1 MAKRLLR
8 SNSQPHVKQICLTSI
23 TVYKLVTNNK
33 SELWIT
39 ARLTLSALT
48 ALLKWKVRECLKYP
62 GASNVA
68 GSEAPVTQ
76 IESIQRKL
84 EVWVGLSLNFKQ
96 SQQNLLHNCYK
107 LLKNL
112 KKILQLLQYTVQ
124 KVEFDRPGER
134 SPE

>member
-1 MAKRLLR
+1 M
-8 SNSQPHVKQICLTSI
+8 
-23 TVYKLVTNNK
+23 
-33 SELWIT
+33 
-39 ARLTLSALT
+39 
-48 ALLKWKVRECLKYP
+48 RECLKYP

-112 KKILQLLQYTVQ
+112 KKILHLLQYTVQ